1 MAMTNA
7 FDASRATLTP
17 KEKALVER
25 RDRLLGP
32 AYRLFYEQPVH
43 MVRGEGVWLYDAD
56 GQAYLDCYNNVP
68 SVGHCHPQVVEALRQ
83 QAGILNTHTRYI
95 HEIVLDYAEQ
105 LLSTFPEEL
114 GHVMFTCTGSE
125 ANDLAYRIAK
135 YQTGGTGFIVT
146 DLAYHG
152 GTDVI
157 AALSPSLGIHVDLGE
172 NVRTIPAP
180 DGYRGDPEVGK
191 AFVANVRVAIAD
203 MQRHGIKPAAL
214 LIDSVF
220 SSDGVFSD
228 HAGFLREA
236 AEVIREAGGLY
247 IADEVQSGF
256 GRTGEHWW
264 GFQRHSVIPDMVTI
278 GKGMGGGHPI
288 AGLVVRPELM
298 TELGKSRY
306 FNTFGGNP
314 VSCAV
319 GKAVLDVIENES
331 LIENVKQVGAYLKA
345 GLHKLAKHHDVIGD
359 VRGTGF
365 FIGVELVKDHSSLE
379 PATEE
384 ANRVVNGLRQK
395 HVLISS
401 AGPHANILKIRP
413 PLTFAQQDADLFLQ
427 TLDEVL
433 ASL

>member
-7 FDASRATLTP
+7 FDASRATLTT
-17 KEKALVER
+17 KEKALIER

-68 SVGHCHPQVVEALRQ
+68 SVGHCHPQVVEALRE

-95 HEIVLDYAEQ
+95 HEIVLDYADQ

-114 GHVMFTCTGSE
+114 SHVMFTCTGSE

-146 DLAYHG
+146 ELAYHG

-157 AALSPSLGIHVDLGE
+157 AALSPSLGMHVDLGI

-180 DGYRGDPEVGK
+180 DGYRGDPNVGK
-191 AFVANVRVAIAD
+191 VFVANVRDAIAD

-214 LIDSVF
+214 LIDSIF

-228 HAGFLREA
+228 HAGFLNEA
-236 AEVIREAGGLY
+236 AEAIREAGGLY

-264 GFQRHSVIPDMVTI
+264 GFQRHGVVPDMVTI

-288 AGLVVRPELM
+288 AALVVRPELT

-319 GKAVLDVIENES
+319 GKAVLEVIENES
-331 LIENVKQVGAYLKA
+331 LIENVKEVGTYLKA
-345 GLHKLAKHHDVIGD
+345 GLHRLAKQHDVIGD

-365 FIGVELVKDHSSLE
+365 FIGVELVKNRNTLE

-401 AGPHANILKIRP
+401 AGPHANVLKIRP
-413 PLTFAQQDADLFLQ
+413 PLTFTQQNADLFLQ

-433 ASL
+433 SSL